1 MTAFSSHHIIIVGCG
16 RVGAELAQAL
26 WNKQHRVTVMDAHQR
41 SFERLGPAF
50 QGRTVQG
57 DGMDRE
63 ALKRAGIESA
73 HALAAVTSS
82 DSVNI
87 VVARMAQD
95 IFRLRHVVAR
105 VYNPLR
111 APVYEKLGLQTIA
124 SSSWAAQ
131 RIEQIILHPGMRSLH
146 AVGNGEVEVYEI
158 SVPREWA
165 GRRLRDV
172 LPAEGAAPVAL
183 ARSGRGLIAT
193 PETILEADDLL
204 NISATDVAATQLR
217 RRLHEENGA

>member
-1 MTAFSSHHIIIVGCG
+1 MTAISAHHIIIVGCG
-16 RVGAELAQAL
+16 RVGAELALAL
-26 WNKQHRVTVMDAHQR
+26 WRKQHRVTIMDAHQR
-41 SFERLGPAF
+41 SFERLGSEF

-63 ALKRAGIESA
+63 ALKRAGIEEA

-111 APVYEKLGLQTIA
+111 APVYDKLGLQTIA

-165 GRRLRDV
+165 NRTVREV
-172 LPAEGAAPVAL
+172 LPAEGACPVAVS
-183 ARSGRGLIAT
+183 RSGRGLIAT
-193 PETILEADDLL
+193 PETVLQADDLL
-204 NISATDVAATQLR
+204 HVSATDAAAVTLR
-217 RRLHEENGA
+217 RRLHEENGG

>member
-1 MTAFSSHHIIIVGCG
+1 MTSISSHHIIIVGCG
-16 RVGAELAQAL
+16 RVGAELALAL
-26 WNKQHRVTVMDAHQR
+26 WRKQHRVTIMDAHQR
-41 SFERLGPAF
+41 SFERLGPDF

-63 ALKRAGIESA
+63 ALKRAGIEDA

-95 IFRLRHVVAR
+95 IFRLKHVIAR

-111 APVYEKLGLQTIA
+111 APVYDQLGLQTIA

-158 SVPREWA
+158 SVPRDWA
-165 GRRLRDV
+165 NRTVREV
-172 LPAEGAAPVAL
+172 LPAEGACAVAVS
-183 ARSGRGLIAT
+183 RSGRGLLAT
-193 PETILEADDLL
+193 LDTVLQADDLL
-204 NISATDVAATQLR
+204 HVSATDTAAVALR
-217 RRLHEENGA
+217 RRLHEENGG